1 MSEQDPQHRPTGN
14 RPPEHDPPAQHAGQ
28 PQQPWAPP
36 QQQPQQQPWGTSPQ
50 WGSPQPGPFQ
60 PGARQPYGPPQQW
73 SAGPHSTGPNP
84 SVPYPVYVAPPKPGV
99 VPLRPLMFGELMDGA
114 FQTVRRNPKA
124 MLGAGLVAQALG
136 AVIAGVLPLVMPASD
151 ASAGTWPGNFSRSDV
166 ASILGVAGG
175 FLLVGLV
182 SLFIAMVMQGAMVVP
197 VARSILNRR
206 TGFRQMWLLA
216 RGRAWTL
223 VRLAGLGVAAALL
236 AMSLIALATA
246 GLANSMGTGA
256 LVIVLPLFLA
266 FIAAMIWVSVKL
278 TVAPAVIVV
287 EDVGAVDGI
296 RRSWAVT
303 RGSWWRVFGI
313 VLVVSLLISVIG
325 QIVLIPVT
333 LLAGLLTA
341 VAGPTDLAGQAAALQ
356 VVVVVVMAVVSAAVG
371 AVAFA
376 FQTSVMALLYM
387 DLRMRNDGL
396 DIALLRLLETGN
408 DDGGIPGR
416 GVPVYRPGRFNAAPY
431 QPALYQQG
439 PHQQGPHQHGPY
451 HPGPHQ
457 GRPFGNSAGWP
468 PPPGPPT
475 MPG

>member
-1 MSEQDPQHRPTGN
+1 MSEQDHQHPPSGN
-14 RPPEHDPPAQHAGQ
+14 RPPEHLLPDQ
-28 PQQPWAPP
+28 PPWAPP
-36 QQQPQQQPWGTSPQ
+36 QHQPQQQPWGGPPQ
-50 WGSPQPGPFQ
+50 WGSQQPAPYP
-60 PGARQPYGPPQQW
+60 PGAHQPYGPAQQW
-73 SAGPHSTGPNP
+73 GAGPNP
-84 SVPYPVYVAPPKPGV
+84 SVPYPVYAVPPKPGV
-99 VPLRPLMFGELMDGA
+99 VPLRPLMFGEIMDGA

-136 AVIAGVLPLVMPASD
+136 AVIAAVVPLVMPASG
-151 ASAGTWPGNFSRSDV
+151 ASTEAGLGNLPSSEMP
-166 ASILGVAGG
+166 SIFAGVMGG
-175 FLLVGLV
+175 FLLFGLV
-182 SLFIAMVMQGAMVVP
+182 SLVIAVVMQGAMVVP

-206 TGFRQMWLLA
+206 TDFRQMWQLA
-216 RGRAWTL
+216 RGRAWAL
-223 VRLAGLGVAAALL
+223 VRLGGLALAGVLL
-236 AMSLIALATA
+236 AMALIVLVTA
-246 GLANSMGTGA
+246 GLAGSMGTGA

-266 FIAAMIWVSVKL
+266 FVAALIWVSVKL

-287 EDVGAVDGI
+287 EDVGTLDGI

-303 RGSWWRVFGI
+303 QGSWWRIFGI
-313 VLVVSLLISVIG
+313 VLVVSLLVGIIG

-333 LLAGLLTA
+333 LLAALMTTI
-341 VAGPTDLAGQAAALQ
+341 AGPQDPASQVAVLQ
-356 VVVVVVMAVVSAAVG
+356 VVIAVVMAVVSAAVG

-416 GVPVYRPGRFNAAPY
+416 GVPVYGPGRYNAVPR
-431 QPALYQQG
+431 
-439 PHQQGPHQHGPY
+439 
-451 HPGPHQ
+451 HPG
-457 GRPFGNSAGWP
+457 ATGWP